1 LWFVFYKRMMQ
12 AVGCLS
18 AVRVGDLVAVVAP
31 AAGKEAT
38 VLPVAVEA
46 ALVVETEVMQEVEVS
61 TVNATVVN
69 DEVPVEARAKSKVPK
84 GFRPTQASPANPPSA
99 RLYSRTATIQ
109 TAKRIGHN

>member
-46 ALVVETEVMQEVEVS
+46 ALAVETEVMQEV
-61 TVNATVVN
+61 